1 MVIVDTSVWVDYLN
15 AVANPET
22 IWLRAEMTQ
31 QSTGLTDLILC
42 EVL

>member
-15 AVANPET
+15 AVANPEI
-22 IWLRAEMTQ
+22 IWLRAEMRQ
-31 QSTGLTDLILC
+31 QSIGLTDLILC